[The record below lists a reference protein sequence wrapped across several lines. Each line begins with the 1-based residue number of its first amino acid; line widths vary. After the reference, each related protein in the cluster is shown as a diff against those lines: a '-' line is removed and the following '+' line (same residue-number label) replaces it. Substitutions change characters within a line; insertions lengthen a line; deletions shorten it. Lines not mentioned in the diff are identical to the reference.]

1 MIWRTNLMVNF
12 FKEME
17 NLKTKNQVLKTER
30 DKEVAKHEEEIAEI
44 VDRNSRNVVDIGE
57 LLHTC

>member
-1 MIWRTNLMVNF
+1 MIWRTNLMDNF